1 MQRRLAANLVG
12 IVRVVLSLTVS
23 ASSFVAV
30 RAYAESGTTARE
42 FGPDAWIEI
51 WPVLVVIFVLVLAFD
66 FAVVRTVL
74 NKRNPNWK
82 SRDQ

>member
-1 MQRRLAANLVG
+1 MQRRLAANLAN
-12 IVRVVLSLTVS
+12 ITRVVWAIVAL
-23 ASSFVAV
+23 APSFIAV

-51 WPVLVVIFVLVLAFD
+51 WPVLAVIVVLVLAFD
-66 FAVVRTVL
+66 LAVVRTVL
-74 NKRNPNWK
+74 NKRNPDWK